1 MGMIR
6 VLKYQLAAG
15 IVGVALLG
23 GCSAAPVAAPPS
35 AVLTPLVS
43 DTPTPSASSSSQEPS
58 SSMTASTIASS
69 ASPTPSPT
77 PTPTKGEPSPTPT
90 ATPEPTHSAATSVP
104 KHWWYPDWSESGGR
118 GAAASWLADWP
129 QPIAIGPTGDGP
141 LSGHTILIDPGH
153 NIGNSAHTSQ
163 LNKHYWVGLDKICNT
178 TGTATDQGYAES
190 TYTFDVAAR
199 LTKLLTAAGAK
210 VVLTRDQNSRST
222 YGPCIQARGLLGG
235 EVGAD
240 LGVSIHADGGPSSG
254 HGAFVYSPA
263 VKAGYTSSMKAKDS
277 YRLAGDVLAGLAA
290 HGQVGSTYLHP
301 NIAPD
306 KQQGTLN
313 VASIPIV
320 IVETLNMRNAGDAAK
335 AESSTGRQSI
345 AAGLAA
351 GIERWIAGS

>member
-1 MGMIR
+1 M
-6 VLKYQLAAG
+6 
-15 IVGVALLG
+15 
-23 GCSAAPVAAPPS
+23 
-35 AVLTPLVS
+35 
-43 DTPTPSASSSSQEPS
+43 
-58 SSMTASTIASS
+58 
-69 ASPTPSPT
+69 
-77 PTPTKGEPSPTPT
+77 
-90 ATPEPTHSAATSVP
+90 
-104 KHWWYPDWSESGGR
+104 
-118 GAAASWLADWP
+118 
-129 QPIAIGPTGDGP
+129 GPTGDGP
-141 LSGHTILIDPGH
+141 LTGHTILIDPGH
-153 NIGNSAHTSQ
+153 NIGNSAHIAQ

-190 TYTFDVAAR
+190 TYTFDVAER

-263 VKAGYTSSMKAKDS
+263 FKAGYTSSMKAQDS

-335 AESSTGRQSI
+335 AESASGRQSI
-345 AAGLAA
+345 ADGLAA
-351 GIERWIAGS
+351 GIEQWIAGS